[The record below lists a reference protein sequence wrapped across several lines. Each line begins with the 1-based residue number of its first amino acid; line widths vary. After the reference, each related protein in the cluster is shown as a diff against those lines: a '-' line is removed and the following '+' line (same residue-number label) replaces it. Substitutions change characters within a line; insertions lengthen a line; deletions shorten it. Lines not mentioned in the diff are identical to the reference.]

1 MRVSTIWNMAKS
13 AFVNW
18 WTLPATIAGM
28 FFVDKM
34 LIPEGTPGW
43 VTPTM
48 YAVAMGS
55 NILGNM
61 AGQNR
66 AREEA
71 EKLKDETSALGIALA
86 VERERTNTLTE
97 SLDSTRTLRE
107 ADNDVYTR
115 RLEKLRE
122 RHDSEMAALRE
133 HHKEEE
139 KSLRMHHNANETLL
153 RAEIGKSNSLRESD
167 RTISQGRIEELIK
180 ENGRLLSVIAWYEG
194 KYGKAGNDCEVV

>member
-1 MRVSTIWNMAKS
+1 MRVRTIWSMAKS
-13 AFVNW
+13 AFINW
-18 WTLPATIAGM
+18 WTLPATIAGI

-43 VTPTM
+43 VTPAL

-55 NILGNM
+55 NIVGNM

-71 EKLKDETSALGIALA
+71 EKLKDETSALGTALA
-86 VERERTNTLTE
+86 VERERTVALTE
-97 SLDSTRTLRE
+97 SLDTVRTLRDT
-107 ADNDVYTR
+107 DNTVNAR
-115 RLEKLRE
+115 RLEELRD
-122 RHDSEMAALRE
+122 RHDSEMEALRE
-133 HHKEEE
+133 RHKEEE
-139 KSLRMHHNANETLL
+139 ESLRMHHDTAETLL

-194 KYGKAGNDCEVV
+194 KYGKAGIDNEVA